1 MTESQVMRR
10 GFALIFAVWL
20 IALLGL
26 AIGTVSK
33 SPISFLWPMG
43 QDIDW
48 SLILK
53 QGIGAKAAEQEFS
66 FDHRNPLSGWAYS
79 AAAPL
84 ILGHQYGFHLVRLLS
99 CLMLGISVFLLA
111 HRFGRGERS
120 PFPVSLGMVVLVELY
135 PGRLDHAVR
144 ARAVGAYRLELLRLC
159 R

>member
-66 FDHRNPLSGWAYS
+66 FDHRTRFQAG
-79 AAAPL
+79 L
-84 ILGHQYGFHLVRLLS
+84 IVRP
-99 CLMLGISVFLLA
+99 
-111 HRFGRGERS
+111 RRS
-120 PFPVSLGMVVLVELY
+120 SLGTNMDFTWSGY
-135 PGRLDHAVR
+135 CHA
-144 ARAVGAYRLELLRLC
+144 
-159 R
+159 